1 MLVAIDHSL
10 RSTAVVAFTD
20 AGALFEYAVLSPD
33 KSYDNEPLILYQ
45 WAILADLLEAWDS
58 EETITHAILEG
69 LSFGAK
75 GNRKDL
81 QTGLFWW
88 LRTSLWAQ
96 RPKTRV
102 DIVPVARWRS
112 FVLSKEEQKEAK
124 KIPSGLKKACVD
136 KLPHEVKAKFL
147 AYLKEEEPRLRATKQ
162 SQWKDCIYDL
172 TDAYWIGHYALFN
185 A

>member
-1 MLVAIDHSL
+1 MEV
-10 RSTAVVAFTD
+10 
-20 AGALFEYAVLSPD
+20 
-33 KSYDNEPLILYQ
+33 
-45 WAILADLLEAWDS
+45 
-58 EETITHAILEG
+58 
-69 LSFGAK
+69 
-75 GNRKDL
+75 
-81 QTGLFWW
+81 
-88 LRTSLWAQ
+88 
-96 RPKTRV
+96 
-102 DIVPVARWRS
+102 
-112 FVLSKEEQKEAK
+112 